1 VIRPLA
7 IEVPWAWGAFL
18 AVAVGAAAGVA
29 GVWALAAVAGLGLAL
44 ALARARERSAWVVGA
59 FWLLFCTYETVLSDV
74 LYVPG
79 LFYPFY
85 AAFVATILVMLL
97 RSRLVLAPRLLW
109 LNVVFLVVVLV
120 SFAGFTD
127 PIGFD
132 VLQRVVAYLVG
143 PLVALQFAGRRG
155 LRVVQ
160 GAAVASGVVL
170 AAWVVLESVQ
180 TGFVYRGGV
189 DVDQNV
195 VSFFIGLGLII
206 ALADA
211 FAPTDSARS
220 GWALAGAW
228 LGAAIM
234 LYGVLLLASRGIAIA
249 ITIAALAVV
258 GRAAARKPAR
268 LLALVLAAG
277 AVYGATFLPGGDGL
291 LERFSED
298 TVTSGNDRVPIW
310 IGALRFYADGD
321 LWQLLFGHGFASSWF
336 AVQRVFGSLT
346 STHNAF
352 LQLLVEFGIV
362 GLGSFLALHAVLAWR
377 SFQVEERLGGSM
389 FGLLAFLLGTN
400 LTLNATDGFM
410 YWTALG
416 LVMAMA
422 TWSAPA
428 EPATPVP
435 PAPPAPPLPAS
446 IDVGRAPTAWEPP
459 T

>member
-1 VIRPLA
+1 MTRT
-7 IEVPWAWGAFL
+7 VPTPSAWTWGAL
-18 AVAVGAAAGVA
+18 AAVAVGAAAAWVGA
-29 GVWALAAVAGLGLAL
+29 WALVGAGAVAVAL
-44 ALARARERSAWVVGA
+44 ALIAARERSAWVVAG
-59 FWLLFCTYETVLSDV
+59 FWVLFCTYETVLRDV

-85 AAFVATILVMLL
+85 AAFVATLLAMLL

-109 LNVVFLVVVLV
+109 LNALFLVVVLA
-120 SFAGFTD
+120 SFAGFTE

-132 VLQRVVAYLVG
+132 VLQRIVAYLVG

-155 LRVVQ
+155 LRVAQ
-160 GAAVASGVVL
+160 GAAVVSGVVL
-170 AAWVVLESVQ
+170 AAWVVFESIQ

-189 DVDQNV
+189 EVDQNV
-195 VSFFIGLGLII
+195 VSFFIGLGLIVAI
-206 ALADA
+206 ADALA
-211 FAPTDSARS
+211 PTQGVRR
-220 GWALAGAW
+220 GWAVAGAW
-228 LGAAIM
+228 LAAALM

-249 ITIAALAVV
+249 IVIAVLAVV

-268 LLALVLAAG
+268 LVALIVATA

-291 LERFSED
+291 LERFAED
-298 TVTSGNDRVPIW
+298 TVTSGNDRIPIW
-310 IGALRFYADGD
+310 IGALRYYAEGD

-377 SFQVEERLGGSM
+377 SFHVEERLGGSM

-422 TWSAPA
+422 TWAAPA
-428 EPATPVP
+428 EPAA
-435 PAPPAPPLPAS
+435 PAPRLAGSTAAVATAS
-446 IDVGRAPTAWEPP
+446 EASA
-459 T
+459 

>member
-1 VIRPLA
+1 MTRALPTA
-7 IEVPWAWGAFL
+7 VPWAWGAAL
-18 AVAVGAAAGVA
+18 AIVVGAAAGAA
-29 GVWALAAVAGLGLAL
+29 GAWALAGVAGLGLAL
-44 ALARARERSAWVVGA
+44 ALVRARQRSAWVVAG
-59 FWLLFCTYETVLSDV
+59 FWVLFCTYETVLSDV

-97 RSRLVLAPRLLW
+97 RSRLVLAPPLLW
-109 LNVVFLVVVLV
+109 LNAAFLVVVLA
-120 SFAGFTD
+120 SFAGFTE
-127 PIGFD
+127 PIGFE
-132 VLQRVVAYLVG
+132 VLQRIVAYLVG
-143 PLVALQFAGRRG
+143 PLVALQFAGRRA
-155 LRVVQ
+155 LRIVQ
-160 GAAVASGVVL
+160 GAAVVSGVVL
-170 AAWVVLESVQ
+170 AAWVVFESIQ

-189 DVDQNV
+189 EVDQNV
-195 VSFFIGLGLII
+195 VSFFIGLGLIVAI
-206 ALADA
+206 ADALA
-211 FAPTDSARS
+211 PTQGVRR
-220 GWALAGAW
+220 GWAVAGTWLAAV
-228 LGAAIM
+228 LM

-249 ITIAALAVV
+249 IVIAVLAVV
-258 GRAAARKPAR
+258 GRSAARKPAR
-268 LLALVLAAG
+268 LVALVVAVA

-291 LERFSED
+291 LERFTED
-298 TVTSGNDRVPIW
+298 TVTSGNDRIPIW
-310 IGALRFYADGD
+310 IGALRYYAAGD

-377 SFQVEERLGGSM
+377 SFQVEERLGSSM

-422 TWSAPA
+422 TWAPPA
-428 EPATPVP
+428 EPA
-435 PAPPAPPLPAS
+435 
-446 IDVGRAPTAWEPP
+446 PTAPRLAGSTDAVASAREAPA
-459 T
+459 